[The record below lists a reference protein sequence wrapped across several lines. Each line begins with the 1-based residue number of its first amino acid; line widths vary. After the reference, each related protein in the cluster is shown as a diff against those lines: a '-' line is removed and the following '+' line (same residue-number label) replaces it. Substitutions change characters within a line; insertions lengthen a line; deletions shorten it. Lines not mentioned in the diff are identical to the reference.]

1 MNRTFRLAA
10 MATAAASLALAAGVG
25 SAGPTAD
32 AAAPSHATALN
43 VTQAAYTTVGTP
55 VAITAADSSEGITE
69 GVAFSNGL
77 GTVTVLSDSAHRARK
92 VTVTTLYKGL
102 TVKFKSRSGY
112 NYTCSARQQTCFPD
126 RPYAWSWLQFADVE
140 GTTTVRLNPGL
151 GESVPRITEYKG
163 KPSFVF
169 AGNNMSAR
177 MVLTSDGLV
186 TYVKK
191 LERTSGYYKF
201 YLKDGTAARC
211 EAASVVNC
219 GFVSSLNW
227 YKAVEVFTGSGS
239 DVPQTVVWR
248 ADVQGLAMQAQ
259 AAGK

>member
-1 MNRTFRLAA
+1 MNRTFKRG
-10 MATAAASLALAAGVG
+10 ATAAAIAGLALAATVG
-25 SAGPTAD
+25 SSGGTAD
-32 AAAPSHATALN
+32 VAATRPDTTFGAAP
-43 VTQAAYTTVGTP
+43 AAYTTTGAP
-55 VAITAADSSEGITE
+55 VAITAADSTAGITE

-112 NYTCSARQQTCFPD
+112 NYSCSARQQTCLPD

-151 GESVPRITEYKG
+151 GESIPRTSEYKG

-169 AGNNMSAR
+169 AGNTMSAR

-191 LERTSGYYKF
+191 LERGSGYYKF
-201 YLKDGTAARC
+201 YLKDKTTVTCAADT
-211 EAASVVNC
+211 VINC
-219 GFVSSLNW
+219 GFVDSLNW
-227 YKAVEVFTGSGS
+227 YKAVEVSTGSGS
-239 DVPQTVVWR
+239 AVELTTVWR
-248 ADVQGLAMQAQ
+248 ADVQGLAMQA
-259 AAGK
+259 AGK